1 MSFLMVR
8 PEILDAA
15 ARELHGINAAVL
27 QSNSAVV
34 TPTTAVAPAAADVV
48 SLVTAARFSRHGL
61 AFQEVSAQAAQLRDQ
76 FATTLGIGA
85 GSYAAAEIANT
96 AAVG

>member
-27 QSNSAVV
+27 
-34 TPTTAVAPAAADVV
+34 
-48 SLVTAARFSRHGL
+48 L
-61 AFQEVSAQAAQLRDQ
+61 
-76 FATTLGIGA
+76 TLWR
-85 GSYAAAEIANT
+85 EP
-96 AAVG
+96 VR